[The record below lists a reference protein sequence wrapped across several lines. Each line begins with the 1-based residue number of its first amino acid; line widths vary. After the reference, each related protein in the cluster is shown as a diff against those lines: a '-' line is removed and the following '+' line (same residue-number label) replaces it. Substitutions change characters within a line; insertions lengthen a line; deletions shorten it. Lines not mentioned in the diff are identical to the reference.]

1 MSFVSPATIDRIAEL
16 QRPTVDETLQGKR
29 VQEAASAFARLVL
42 VDRAARTQGGFSAT
56 IELDADHADYE
67 RIKTTWSEMVRLG
80 SGIAF
85 ITGKPGFTVVAASA
99 AEVDEEQVKLGN
111 NFLTRLTPGEVPR
124 RPRGSRFLDVDKHQS
139 GALFGTIRRDLYPLA
154 VNAIADRGGLSLPL
168 QGLAVMS
175 AGFDSTGA
183 TVREHLL
190 AWCAAYNSPELVDA
204 IKAYFAEASAVSVAI
219 QEVLDGPLEPTCL
232 SAPVHAPV
240 APAASGSNGWFESL
254 VDSVEEAGLQVE
266 PELLQRVCAAL
277 LARRFIV
284 LSGLSGSGKTQV
296 AMAIARWFSGAGID
310 PLVPGTKIESARVSY
325 FVQDADRISVEFA
338 NSQEEGSAT
347 RVVLPRALI
356 AEWVAHM
363 EDGKLDDQS
372 SARAIREVVAERSQ
386 FSNQLHSF
394 ETHLKAAAL
403 HVLRAR
409 ARTAQPPSYEVVA
422 VGADWV
428 GSDRLLGYASALDP
442 SRYHATPTLRLILQ
456 AVSNPDIPHFLILD
470 EMNLSHVE
478 RYFADLLSALESG
491 QPLQLHG
498 ADFLSGEGLRVPGKV
513 KLPDNLFIIGTVNVD
528 ETTYMFSP
536 KVLDRAHVIEFRM
549 PASALDDFLEEDQSA
564 DLSRLDS
571 AGTGHVGAF
580 MSAARSR
587 SPLEAKD
594 SAFVAAEL
602 RALFSLLQRDGR
614 EFGFRVAEDAR
625 RFFAILYML
634 APGMSQQRRFDYF
647 IAQRILP
654 KLNGSRAKLGPILE
668 SLWGFCM
675 LDASV
680 GVMEG
685 SVAGE
690 PGLDAAARARYPLSA
705 EKIFRIWRQLQE
717 HGFGSFAEA

>member
-1 MSFVSPATIDRIAEL
+1 MSFISRVTIDRVAAL
-16 QRPTVDETLQGKR
+16 QQPTVDETAQGKR

-42 VDRAARTQGGFSAT
+42 VDRASRVQDGFST
-56 IELDADHADYE
+56 EIELGAGHADYE
-67 RIKTTWSEMVRLG
+67 RIKSTWSAMVGLG
-80 SGIAF
+80 SDIAF
-85 ITGKPGFTVVAASA
+85 VTGKPGFTVVAAPA
-99 AEVDEEQVKLGN
+99 AEVNEEQEKLGN
-111 NFLTRLTPGEVPR
+111 NFLTRLALGKVPR
-124 RPRGSRFLDVDKHQS
+124 RPKGSHFLDVGKRES
-139 GALFGTIRRDLYPLA
+139 GGLFGEIRRDLYAKA
-154 VNAIADRGGLSLPL
+154 VKAIADRGGLALPL

-175 AGFDSTGA
+175 AGFDSSAA

-190 AWCAAYNSPELVDA
+190 AWITAHNSQELVDA
-204 IKAYFAEASAVSVAI
+204 IKSYFADAVALSSAI
-219 QEVLDGPLEPTCL
+219 EEVLDGPLETTRLTVPL
-232 SAPVHAPV
+232 GAPIVP
-240 APAASGSNGWFESL
+240 PASGSTGWFEAL
-254 VDSVEEAGLQVE
+254 VESVEDADLQVE
-266 PELLQRVCAAL
+266 PGLLERVCAAL
-277 LARRFIV
+277 LARRFII

-310 PLVPGTKIESARVSY
+310 PLVPGTKIESARLSY
-325 FVQDADRISVEFA
+325 FIQDADRISVEFT
-338 NSQEEGSAT
+338 NSEEESTAT
-347 RVVLPRALI
+347 RVVLPRAVI

-363 EDGKLDDQS
+363 NDGNLDDKS
-372 SARAIREVVAERSQ
+372 PAREIREAVADRSQ

-403 HVLRAR
+403 HVLRSHAR
-409 ARTAQPPSYEVVA
+409 AQPPSFEVVA

-442 SRYHATPTLRLILQ
+442 QRYHATPTLRLILQ
-456 AVSNPDIPHFLILD
+456 AVSNPDVPHFLILD

-498 ADFLSGEGLRVPGKV
+498 ADFLSSEGLRVPGKL

-549 PASALDDFLEEDQSA
+549 SASALDDFLEEGQSA

-571 AGTGHVGAF
+571 VGSGHVGAF

-587 SPLEAKD
+587 LPLEAKD

-602 RALFSLLQRDGR
+602 RDLFSLLRQDGR
-614 EFGFRVAEDAR
+614 EFGFRIAEDAR
-625 RFFAILYML
+625 RFVAILSKL
-634 APGMSQQRRFDYF
+634 APDMPQQRRFDCF
-647 IAQRILP
+647 ISQRILP
-654 KLNGSRAKLGPILE
+654 KLSGSRARLGPILE

-675 LDASV
+675 FDASV
-680 GVMEG
+680 RATEG
-685 SVAGE
+685 SAAEE
-690 PGLDAAARARYPLSA
+690 PILEAAARARYPLSA
-705 EKIFRIWRQLQE
+705 EKISKIWRQLQE